1 MIHQVIIQQ
10 IGGPQKVFLMLH
22 PGTYNSVTQK
32 DFDLLTDDILFTPK
46 FPLVGDNVN
55 ISAFVKNIGKNSA
68 AFSIDIY
75 EDTNLDS
82 IPDLLI
88 ESTAGLTLAS
98 LDSSTY
104 QFNYMI
110 QNLQDKK
117 AFYVKVLFLQDQDT
131 TNNSFYKTIE
141 PGFPNQTIVV
151 NEIMFAPF
159 GGEPEW
165 IELFN
170 NSNVNI
176 NLKDWEVWDV
186 VTTPV
191 KATIKN
197 DFIIPANGYVVLT
210 KDSSIV
216 NYHRLI
222 SSEILEISLPSF
234 NNDRDGVV
242 IKDNRG
248 IAIDSVFYSN
258 QWGGTNGFSLE
269 RISTSNL
276 SNNQFNWLSSVD
288 IEQSTPGR
296 INSVTPKE
304 YDLSVSEISFSP
316 RFPIPGENVSITAKI
331 KNNGSQSA
339 QNFITEFYIDTDS
352 NNVVDFLLSSS

>member
-1 MIHQVIIQQ
+1 MQ
-10 IGGPQKVFLMLH
+10 H

-32 DFDLLTDDILFTPK
+32 DFDLLADDILFTPK

-68 AFSIDIY
+68 AFSIDLY

-82 IPDLLI
+82 IPDLFI
-88 ESTAGLTLAS
+88 ETISNLNLS
-98 LDSSTY
+98 ESMDSSTY

-117 AFYVKVLFLQDQDT
+117 AFYVKVLFSQDQDT

-170 NSNVNI
+170 NSDVNI
-176 NLKDWEVWDV
+176 NLKDWTVWDV

-210 KDSSIV
+210 KDSSIT
-216 NYHRLI
+216 NYHRFI
-222 SSEILEISLPSF
+222 SSQILEMH
-234 NNDRDGVV
+234 
-242 IKDNRG
+242 
-248 IAIDSVFYSN
+248 
-258 QWGGTNGFSLE
+258 
-269 RISTSNL
+269 
-276 SNNQFNWLSSVD
+276 
-288 IEQSTPGR
+288 
-296 INSVTPKE
+296 
-304 YDLSVSEISFSP
+304 
-316 RFPIPGENVSITAKI
+316 RFP
-331 KNNGSQSA
+331 
-339 QNFITEFYIDTDS
+339 
-352 NNVVDFLLSSS
+352 LLTMIRMELY